1 MSFSSKKINA
11 KWIIDLNVKSET
23 LEHLE
28 DNGRKFNWC
37 WVWQWLFRYN
47 TKRMVHKRNN
57 KLDFI
62 KMKTSAL
69 HKTMSRE
76 LWQTTDWEKIF
87 AKAHLEK
94 NWYPIH
100 KVSLKLNNTKIYNPI
115 IKWVKDLN
123 RHLAKEDIKMTNKH
137 VEICS
142 TLHVIREMWFKKKT
156 RYHDRAVRMDK
167 IWNTNSWWQECG
179 ATRMFF
185 IAVYVCVCWVV
196 SNSLP
201 SHRLQP
207 CRLLYP
213 WHFPDKNTG
222 AGCHFLLQGKPASLE
237 SPAPAGGFF
246 LPAEPP
252 GKPIF
257 C

>member
-47 TKRMVHKRNN
+47 TKCMVHERNN

-87 AKAHLEK
+87 AKAYLEK

-123 RHLAKEDIKMTNKH
+123 RPLTKEDIKMTNKH
-137 VEICS
+137 VEMCS
-142 TLHVIREMWFKKKT
+142 TSHVIREMWFKKT

-167 IWNTNSWWQECG
+167 IWNTNS
-179 ATRMFF
+179 
-185 IAVYVCVCWVV
+185 
-196 SNSLP
+196 
-201 SHRLQP
+201 
-207 CRLLYP
+207 
-213 WHFPDKNTG
+213 
-222 AGCHFLLQGKPASLE
+222 
-237 SPAPAGGFF
+237 
-246 LPAEPP
+246 
-252 GKPIF
+252 
-257 C
+257 